1 MMAMMTRDSIIY
13 HLSIEDVISQISFGR
28 LCYDKKLIISN
39 DKAVSFLGKI
49 KDRLAIQIDCI
60 NKDVNGQKLLFI
72 RNDSELVSFC
82 KLYKSLFNNTTDLRK
97 AFNYTIT
104 LKQSV
109 K

>member
-1 MMAMMTRDSIIY
+1 MVTRDCIIY
-13 HLSIEDVISQISFGR
+13 YLSIEDAISQISFGR
-28 LCYDKKLIISN
+28 LCYDTKLIVSN
-39 DKAVSFLGKI
+39 DNAISLLCKI
-49 KDRLAIQIDCI
+49 KERLPIQIDCI

-97 AFNYTIT
+97 ALNYTIT
-104 LKQSV
+104 LKQSL